1 MLWSSPCSAHADKH
15 CTPDSIWPTD
25 LLPQWI
31 NHIYLFCKTL
41 LLPPRVTARVS
52 SSNKWRCCVKKLEV
66 ILVEDIY
73 PVSSRRNISRRVPAT
88 PWWVHSSTSY
98 SKEAFVIVTKT
109 FDLGEKICWQ
119 SADFSSISTT
129 VACTDFHWLGSSF
142 DILQK
147 SMTLSWHGG
156 NRENR
161 G

>member
-25 LLPQWI
+25 RLPQWT

-73 PVSSRRNISRRVPAT
+73 PVSSRRSIRRRVPAM

-98 SKEAFVIVTKT
+98 SKKNKEFWS
-109 FDLGEKICWQ
+109 GEKNLLTISQLQQHINDCSMHQ
-119 SADFSSISTT
+119 FSSARKLFWHSPEEHGI
-129 VACTDFHWLGSSF
+129 V
-142 DILQK
+142 
-147 SMTLSWHGG
+147 MTW
-156 NRENR
+156 RKQEK
-161 G
+161 